1 MTHWHER
8 EDYYGV
14 ITFVVL
20 CLLVVYSA
28 WLMSWLDGILS
39 DTKKNGDQYK
49 DTHGITRES
58 AQSLKTVAMVLLII
72 TLIFVTTFIWEIL
85 SEKYKLHQLIA
96 NSKTAILTTGILLA
110 IIVWAQTDMKEV
122 PSSAG
127 GAGPALKTFNTS
139 LIVILSITVAIFA
152 IPMLLATKNAATTMV
167 DNTEDWMFGGSDID
181 WGGKGRGKSRRRG
194 RNTAPGRLEGN

>member
-39 DTKKNGDQYK
+39 DTKKNGDQFK

-85 SEKYKLHQLIA
+85 FKRTNFK
-96 NSKTAILTTGILLA
+96 
-110 IIVWAQTDMKEV
+110 
-122 PSSAG
+122 
-127 GAGPALKTFNTS
+127 
-139 LIVILSITVAIFA
+139 
-152 IPMLLATKNAATTMV
+152 KNA
-167 DNTEDWMFGGSDID
+167 W
-181 WGGKGRGKSRRRG
+181 
-194 RNTAPGRLEGN
+194 